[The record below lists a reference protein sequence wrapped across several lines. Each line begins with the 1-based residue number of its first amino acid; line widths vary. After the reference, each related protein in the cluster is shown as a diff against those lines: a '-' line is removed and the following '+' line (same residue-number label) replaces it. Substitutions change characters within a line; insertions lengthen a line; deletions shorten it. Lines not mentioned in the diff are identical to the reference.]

1 MSHREARD
9 DGAYS
14 FVYEPSRGEQA
25 MQAFIFTI
33 LDYFIF
39 PWWYFKSVLCTI
51 VILCFSGA
59 RLIGNR
65 MYIIWSSKFRLLK
78 SQAVQV
84 IIMSLVMILFLCVSM
99 VYISLHVLWFLV
111 VLSLMNDDILDQ
123 DSHQWMVRHDIEIAV
138 ADHMQCFLPEMKK
151 CQTRPGYDRRS

>member
-39 PWWYFKSVLCTI
+39 PSCYFKSVLCTI

-59 RLIGNR
+59 RFIGNR

-78 SQAVQV
+78 IASCTGHNHVV
-84 IIMSLVMILFLCVSM
+84 GDDSIFVCFDG
-99 VYISLHVLWFLV
+99 LH
-111 VLSLMNDDILDQ
+111 
-123 DSHQWMVRHDIEIAV
+123 
-138 ADHMQCFLPEMKK
+138 
-151 CQTRPGYDRRS
+151 